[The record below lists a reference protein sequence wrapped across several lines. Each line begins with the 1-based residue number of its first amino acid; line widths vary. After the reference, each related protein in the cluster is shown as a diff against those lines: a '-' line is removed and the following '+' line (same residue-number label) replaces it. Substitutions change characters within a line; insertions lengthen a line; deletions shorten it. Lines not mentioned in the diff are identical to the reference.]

1 MNMNLRKYIISLS
14 ALKAVCLTLCMM
26 GFLISCNETPKTIIK
41 TETVT
46 PPKNTVAEIP
56 YSVLNTLPHDP
67 SSFTEGFLFHNNQL
81 FESTGATAELPQTK
95 SLFGIVDVKTGKIDT
110 KAELDKTVYFG
121 EGIVVLKN
129 KIYQVTYKNQVG
141 FIYDATTYKK
151 IGQFNY
157 ANKEGWGLTTD
168 GISIIMSDGSN
179 VLTYFNPK
187 GMTVTKTLSVSN
199 NGYAE
204 DYLNEL
210 EYINGFIYA
219 NVWLKNY
226 LVKINPTD
234 GKIVGIIDLSA
245 IEGKE
250 RMTNVS
256 AKEMNGIAFDSANNK
271 ILVTGK
277 MWATIYQI
285 DFAH

>member
-1 MNMNLRKYIISLS
+1 MNISKHFIFSRNIQTFCATLAIILVFSG
-14 ALKAVCLTLCMM
+14 CD
-26 GFLISCNETPKTIIK
+26 ETPKTSIK

-46 PPKNTVAEIP
+46 TPESTVSEIP
-56 YSVLNTLPHDP
+56 YSVLNTSPHDV
-67 SSFTEGFLFHNNQL
+67 SSFTEGFLFYNGQL

-95 SLFGIVDVKTGKIDT
+95 SLFGIVDVKTGKIDA

-141 FIYDATTYKK
+141 FIYDAATYKK

-168 GISIIMSDGSN
+168 GTSIIMSDGSN
-179 VLTYFNPK
+179 VLTYFNPE

-234 GKIVGIIDLSA
+234 GKIIGIIDLSA

-250 RMTNVS
+250 KMTNIS
-256 AKEMNGIAFDSANNK
+256 AKEMNGIAFDSITNK

-277 MWATIYQI
+277 MWANIYQI
-285 DFAH
+285 GFAY

>member
-1 MNMNLRKYIISLS
+1 MNLSKRFIFLRNIQT
-14 ALKAVCLTLCMM
+14 VCATLCLLLV
-26 GFLISCNETPKTIIK
+26 FISCDETPKTVVK
-41 TETVT
+41 TDKVKSIPES
-46 PPKNTVAEIP
+46 NVAEIP

-67 SSFTEGFLFHNNQL
+67 SSFTEGFLFHNGQL

-95 SLFGIVDVKTGKIDT
+95 SLFGIVDLKTGKINT
-110 KAELDKTVYFG
+110 KVELDKTIYFG
-121 EGIVVLKN
+121 EGITVLNN
-129 KIYQVTYKNQVG
+129 KLYQVTYKNQVG
-141 FIYDATTYKK
+141 FIYDATSYKK

-157 ANKEGWGLTTD
+157 KNEEGWGLTTD
-168 GISIIMSDGSN
+168 GTSIIMSDGSN
-179 VLTYFNPK
+179 VLTYFNPD
-187 GMTVTKTLSVSN
+187 GMTVSKTVSVSN

-256 AKEMNGIAFDSANNK
+256 AKEMNGIAFDSSTNK
-271 ILVTGK
+271 IYITGK
-277 MWATIYQI
+277 MWANMYQI
-285 DFAH
+285 DIKH

>member
-226 LVKINPTD
+226 LVK
-234 GKIVGIIDLSA
+234 
-245 IEGKE
+245 
-250 RMTNVS
+250 
-256 AKEMNGIAFDSANNK
+256 
-271 ILVTGK
+271 
-277 MWATIYQI
+277 
-285 DFAH
+285 

>member
-1 MNMNLRKYIISLS
+1 
-14 ALKAVCLTLCMM
+14 
-26 GFLISCNETPKTIIK
+26 
-41 TETVT
+41 
-46 PPKNTVAEIP
+46 
-56 YSVLNTLPHDP
+56 VLNTSPHDV
-67 SSFTEGFLFHNNQL
+67 SSFTEGFLFHNGQL

-110 KAELDKTVYFG
+110 KAELDKSVYFG

-141 FIYDATTYKK
+141 FIYDAATYKK

-157 ANKEGWGLTTD
+157 TNKEGWGLTTD
-168 GISIIMSDGSN
+168 GTSIIMSDGSN
-179 VLTYFNPK
+179 VLTYFNPE
-187 GMTVTKTLSVSN
+187 GMTITKTLSVSN

-219 NVWLKNY
+219 
-226 LVKINPTD
+226 KINPTD

-256 AKEMNGIAFDSANNK
+256 AKEMNGIAFDSATNK

-277 MWATIYQI
+277 MWANIYQI

>member
-1 MNMNLRKYIISLS
+1 MNISKHFIFLRNIQTVFSILSIILVFS
-14 ALKAVCLTLCMM
+14 
-26 GFLISCNETPKTIIK
+26 SCDETPKTTIK

-46 PPKNTVAEIP
+46 PPESTVAEIP
-56 YSVLNTLPHDP
+56 YSVLTTSPHDV
-67 SSFTEGFLFHNNQL
+67 SSFTEGFLFHNGQL

-110 KAELDKTVYFG
+110 KAELDKSVYFG

-129 KIYQVTYKNQVG
+129 KMYQVTYKNQVG
-141 FIYDATTYKK
+141 FIYDAATYKK

-168 GISIIMSDGSN
+168 GTSIIMSDGSN
-179 VLTYFNPK
+179 TLTYFNPE

-250 RMTNVS
+250 RITNVS
-256 AKEMNGIAFDSANNK
+256 AKEMNGIAFDSTTNK

-277 MWATIYQI
+277 MWANIYQI

>member
-1 MNMNLRKYIISLS
+1 MNIRTYIISLS
-14 ALKAVCLTLCMM
+14 AIKVGCLTLCIM
-26 GFLISCNETPKTIIK
+26 GFFISCDETPKTVIK
-41 TETVT
+41 TDEVKSL
-46 PPKNTVAEIP
+46 PENTVSEMS

-67 SSFTEGFLFHNNQL
+67 SSFTEGFLFHNGQL

-95 SLFGIVDVKTGKIDT
+95 SLFGIVDMKTGKINT
-110 KAELDKTVYFG
+110 KVELDKTIYFG
-121 EGIVVLKN
+121 EGITVLNN

-141 FIYDATTYKK
+141 FIYDATSYKK

-157 ANKEGWGLTTD
+157 KNKEGWGLTTD
-168 GISIIMSDGSN
+168 GTSVIMSDGSN
-179 VLTYFNPK
+179 VLTYFNPD
-187 GMTVTKTLSVSN
+187 GMTVSKTVSVSN

-226 LVKINPTD
+226 IVKINPSD

-245 IEGKE
+245 IEDKE
-250 RMTNVS
+250 RMSNIS
-256 AKEMNGIAFDSANNK
+256 AKEMNGIAFDSATNK
-271 ILVTGK
+271 IFITGK
-277 MWATIYQI
+277 MWANMYQI

>member
-1 MNMNLRKYIISLS
+1 MNFRKHIISLS
-14 ALKAVCLTLCMM
+14 VIKAVCLTLCMM
-26 GFLISCNETPKTIIK
+26 GFLIGCDETPKTVIK
-41 TETVT
+41 TDEVKSL
-46 PPKNTVAEIP
+46 PENTVSEMS

-95 SLFGIVDVKTGKIDT
+95 SLFGIVDMKTGKINT
-110 KAELDKTVYFG
+110 KVELDKTIYFG
-121 EGIVVLKN
+121 EGITVLNN

-141 FIYDATTYKK
+141 FIYDATSYKK

-157 ANKEGWGLTTD
+157 KNKEGWGLTTD
-168 GISIIMSDGSN
+168 GTSVIMSDGSN
-179 VLTYFNPK
+179 VLTYFNPD
-187 GMTVTKTLSVSN
+187 GMTVSKTLSVSN

-226 LVKINPTD
+226 IVKINPSD

-245 IEGKE
+245 IEDKE
-250 RMTNVS
+250 RMSNIS
-256 AKEMNGIAFDSANNK
+256 AKEMNGIAFDSATNK
-271 ILVTGK
+271 IFITGK
-277 MWATIYQI
+277 MWANMYQI

>member
-1 MNMNLRKYIISLS
+1 MNLRKHIISSL
-14 ALKAVCLTLCMM
+14 ALKAVCLTLCIM
-26 GFLISCNETPKTIIK
+26 GFLVSCDETPKTVIK
-41 TETVT
+41 TDEATSLPESTVS
-46 PPKNTVAEIP
+46 EIS
-56 YSVLNTLPHDP
+56 YSVLNTTPHDP

-95 SLFGIVDVKTGKIDT
+95 SLFGIVDLKTGKINT
-110 KAELDKTVYFG
+110 KVELDKTIYFG

-129 KIYQVTYKNQVG
+129 KFYQVTYKNQVG
-141 FIYDATTYKK
+141 FIYDAATFKK

-157 ANKEGWGLTTD
+157 KNKEGWGLTTD
-168 GISIIMSDGSN
+168 GTSIIMSDGSN
-179 VLTYFNPK
+179 VLTYFNPD

-226 LVKINPTD
+226 IVKINPSG

-245 IEGKE
+245 IEDKE
-250 RMTNVS
+250 RTSNIS
-256 AKEMNGIAFDSANNK
+256 AKEMNGIAFDAATNK

-285 DFAH
+285 DLAH

>member
-1 MNMNLRKYIISLS
+1 MKLRKYIISLS
-14 ALKAVCLTLCMM
+14 VIKAVCLTLCMM
-26 GFLISCNETPKTIIK
+26 GFLISCDETPKTVIK
-41 TETVT
+41 TDEVKSLPESTVS
-46 PPKNTVAEIP
+46 EIP

-95 SLFGIVDVKTGKIDT
+95 SLFGIVDMKTGKINT
-110 KAELDKTVYFG
+110 KVELDKTIYFG
-121 EGIVVLKN
+121 EGITVLNN

-141 FIYDATTYKK
+141 FIYDAMSYKK

-157 ANKEGWGLTTD
+157 KNKEGWGLTTD
-168 GISIIMSDGSN
+168 GTSVIMSDGSN
-179 VLTYFNPK
+179 VLTYFNPD
-187 GMTVTKTLSVSN
+187 GMTVSKTVSVSN

-226 LVKINPTD
+226 IVKINPSD

-245 IEGKE
+245 IEDKE
-250 RMTNVS
+250 KTSNVS
-256 AKEMNGIAFDSANNK
+256 AKEMNGIAFDSATNK
-271 ILVTGK
+271 IYITGK
-277 MWATIYQI
+277 MWAHMYQI